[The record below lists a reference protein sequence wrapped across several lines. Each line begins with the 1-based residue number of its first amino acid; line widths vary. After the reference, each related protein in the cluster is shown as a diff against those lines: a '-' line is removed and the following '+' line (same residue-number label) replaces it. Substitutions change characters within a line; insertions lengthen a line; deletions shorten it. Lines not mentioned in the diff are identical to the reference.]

1 MRHAES
7 NWDATEREPQRCPY
21 AARPSGCKRR
31 ERGPSPRRLRHPRR
45 REPEMSGEKNRVY
58 SCFVSRQWICFE
70 AKHTPAGSFESI
82 RNANVFEGFMFD
94 LIGTGCYKNS
104 SFRWG
109 RGAVGSAPRWH
120 RGGRGFESH
129 RLHQLSNFPSP
140 YLQESWNGTRA
151 ALTREP
157 RPASRTRGSFEKTKR
172 TYRSARSLP
181 QLTMGVAAIFPR
193 AMSSMDASAL
203 RRPRLPTSSSID
215 QPPCGVTT
223 GTAPRSSSKS
233 KSRRACHSA
242 VADATA
248 PSPASNATATASI
261 EIPT

>member
-129 RLHQLSNFPSP
+129 RLHQSFISN
-140 YLQESWNGTRA
+140 YLGGGYLLA
-151 ALTREP
+151 
-157 RPASRTRGSFEKTKR
+157 
-172 TYRSARSLP
+172 
-181 QLTMGVAAIFPR
+181 
-193 AMSSMDASAL
+193 
-203 RRPRLPTSSSID
+203 
-215 QPPCGVTT
+215 
-223 GTAPRSSSKS
+223 
-233 KSRRACHSA
+233 
-242 VADATA
+242 ATA
-248 PSPASNATATASI
+248 NPEHSKTLGIWPLGEEGHAESYNLRSQSQDERVRTGGT
-261 EIPT
+261 P